1 MKNCKNC
8 NAEFQ
13 PKHESRGH
21 EQLYC
26 SVKCRAEAYKKRS
39 NERKSPE
46 LQQQEQENQFKKT
59 EIIGNMERQND
70 SLLQL
75 RSDNYTHVV
84 SLLEKLSEAK
94 TEAIRYQLKC
104 EQLQKENEELKIKSK
119 NLEMELSEIE
129 ESDEDENDND
139 IISGLMTNFKKDPVS
154 TINFATSLFNQLIKS
169 KTDAKASTT

>member
-1 MKNCKNC
+1 MKNCKVC
-8 NAEFQ
+8 NNEFN
-13 PKHESRGH
+13 PKHETRGH

-26 SVKCRAEAYKKRS
+26 SVKCRAEAYKKRV
-39 NERKSPE
+39 NEK
-46 LQQQEQENQFKKT
+46 QQTIQEPTKQLNEN
-59 EIIGNMERQND
+59 IGNMERQND

-75 RSDNYTHVV
+75 RSDNYTYVL
-84 SLLEKLSEAK
+84 SLLEKLSDAK

-104 EQLQKENEELKIKSK
+104 EQLEKENEELKIKSK

-154 TINFATSLFNQLIKS
+154 TINFATSLFSQYFKQNVN
-169 KTDAKASTT
+169 AKATTTT